1 MVRLHVLEEKHMV
14 ERLYRFTVDKRKRE
28 NQLSEKIAVVP
39 GSFDP
44 VTNGHLDIIKRA
56 ADVFDIVYVAVLN
69 NSSKQPLF
77 NVEERIQLIAEVTK
91 QFPNIRIE
99 SSSGLLIEYAQQKKA
114 QAIVRGL
121 RAVSDFEY
129 EMQITSMNRVLDE
142 HIETFFIMTKNQYSF
157 LSSSIVKEVAKYG
170 GNVSELVP
178 KVVEQAL
185 KEKFNTK

>member
-1 MVRLHVLEEKHMV
+1 MV

-77 NVEERIQLIAEVTK
+77 NVEERIRLIAEVTK